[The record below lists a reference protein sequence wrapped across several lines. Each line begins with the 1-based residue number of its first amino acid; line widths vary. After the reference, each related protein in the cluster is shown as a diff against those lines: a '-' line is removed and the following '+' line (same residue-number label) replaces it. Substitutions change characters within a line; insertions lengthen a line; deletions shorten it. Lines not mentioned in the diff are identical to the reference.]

1 MSADTAAHGCYP
13 ANQYNEPV
21 PHNIGSAQHSP
32 DRAAVLLCT
41 HLLQHLRWQ
50 RGSAM
55 PLDQLQ
61 QLAVHCGGGDDQHS
75 RACRRGQGGEESS
88 TWVSAGFR
96 GKPCSI

>member
-1 MSADTAAHGCYP
+1 LRR
-13 ANQYNEPV
+13 Q
-21 PHNIGSAQHSP
+21 
-32 DRAAVLLCT
+32 RA
-41 HLLQHLRWQ
+41 R
-50 RGSAM
+50 AM
-55 PLDQLQ
+55 PLNQLQ